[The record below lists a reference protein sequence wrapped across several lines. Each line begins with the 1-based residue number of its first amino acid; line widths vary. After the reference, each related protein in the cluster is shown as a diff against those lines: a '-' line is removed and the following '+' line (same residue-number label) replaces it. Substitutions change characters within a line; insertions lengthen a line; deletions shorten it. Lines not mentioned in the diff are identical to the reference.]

1 MTGSDMI
8 HLTATMV
15 ILALTHIICL
25 AAMTERRYSVRK
37 TVLLYGVFGVFFI
50 GLTLAVSVLFG
61 SGSAITAFVPER
73 FLLE

>member
-37 TVLLYGVFGVFFI
+37 TVLLYGVFGVFFRLP
-50 GLTLAVSVLFG
+50 GFPAASCREPHAAVG
-61 SGSAITAFVPER
+61 RR
-73 FLLE
+73 FLDGSRS

>member
-15 ILALTHIICL
+15 ILVLTHIICL

-37 TVLLYGVFGVFFI
+37 TVLL
-50 GLTLAVSVLFG
+50 
-61 SGSAITAFVPER
+61 
-73 FLLE
+73 